1 MLKPIRDPVMDAEIR
16 ADAERI
22 AKEIIDEFMMN
33 IGKIFMKGLDIIID
47 GIELEVSQVREKT
60 SNIRQI
66 ALNTRER
73 KDDLPA
79 HW

>member
-1 MLKPIRDPVMDAEIR
+1 MDAEIR